1 MIVKHY
7 FSEEYK
13 IEYSHSHA
21 TRSQQ
26 VGYYVAP
33 TYVNKYGSRCLEV
46 TVPAVF
52 NSIPVELRNLR
63 RLSLVKKLIKE
74 WLLLSAD

>member
-7 FSEEYK
+7 FSEEYT

-26 VGYYVAP
+26 IGYYVVP

-46 TVPAVF
+46 TVPTQY
-52 NSIPVELRNLR
+52 L
-63 RLSLVKKLIKE
+63 
-74 WLLLSAD
+74 